1 MTPFQLQASVA
12 GLYLIIDT
20 LYVTQSKSVYE
31 ARIKAIQNKGYPSDK
46 PGTLVIAIVSF
57 LMVALA
63 WWILV
68 AERITI
74 QTSYLE
80 AFRLALVLALAI
92 YGVFNGTLYVA
103 FDEWNTAIFI
113 RDLLWGITL
122 LTFLTFLYVYS
133 LRHI

>member
-1 MTPFQLQASVA
+1 MTPFQLQASIA
-12 GLYLIIDT
+12 TLYLIIDT
-20 LYVTQSKSVYE
+20 LYVTQSRSVYE
-31 ARIKAIQNKGYPSDK
+31 GRIKAIQKSGYPTDK
-46 PGTLVIAIVSF
+46 PGAIVIAIVSF
-57 LMVALA
+57 LAVALA

-68 AERITI
+68 AERITV

-103 FDEWNTAIFI
+103 FNEWNTAIFI

-133 LRHI
+133 LHHI

>member
-1 MTPFQLQASVA
+1 MTPLQLQASIA
-12 GLYLIIDT
+12 SLYLIIDT

-31 ARIKAIQNKGYPSDK
+31 GRIKAIQNSGYPTDK
-46 PGTLVIAIVSF
+46 PGTIIIAILSF
-57 LMVALA
+57 LAVALA

-103 FDEWNTAIFI
+103 FNEWNTAIFI
-113 RDLLWGITL
+113 RDLLWGITII
-122 LTFLTFLYVYS
+122 TFLTFLYVYS
-133 LRHI
+133 LHHI

>member
-1 MTPFQLQASVA
+1 MTPFQLQGLVA
-12 GLYLIIDT
+12 GLYLIIDSI
-20 LYVTQSKSVYE
+20 YVTQSKNVYE
-31 ARIKAIQNKGYPSDK
+31 ERVKAIQKMGYPTDK
-46 PGTLVIAIVSF
+46 AGTLTIAVLSF
-57 LMVALA
+57 LAVALA
-63 WWILV
+63 WWVLV
-68 AERITI
+68 AERVTA

-103 FDEWNTAIFI
+103 FKEWNTAIFI

-122 LTFLTFLYVYS
+122 LTFLTLLYLYS

>member
-1 MTPFQLQASVA
+1 MTPFQLQASIA
-12 GLYLIIDT
+12 TLYLIIDT

-31 ARIKAIQNKGYPSDK
+31 GRIKAIQQSGYPTDK
-46 PGTLVIAIVSF
+46 PGAMIIAILSF
-57 LMVALA
+57 LAVALA

-103 FDEWNTAIFI
+103 FNEWNTAIFI

-133 LRHI
+133 LHHI